1 MVACKKV
8 NLPYRVGGAQTTLPI
23 HSDANSGAQMHVST
37 SLHINKCAVVHISKC
52 ANTHFEHCQRA
63 FWHIANVH
71 FGTSQMCIL
80 AHRKCAFFADTLLF
94 FALVLCLFALLTLQG
109 VLLLLGK
116 WFGLRWGFVRGRYTT
131 LGGKVLWIATLL
143 VLFATSAGAKSVK

>member
-1 MVACKKV
+1 MSKQ
-8 NLPYRVGGAQTTLPI
+8 PYPSTAMLTQAHKCTYQQVYISTNAQLCISASAQI
-23 HSDANSGAQMHVST
+23 HILEHR
-37 SLHINKCAVVHISKC
+37 KC
-52 ANTHFEHCQRA
+52 A
-63 FWHIANVH
+63 FWHITNVH
-71 FGTSQMCIL
+71 FGTSQMCI
-80 AHRKCAFFADTLLF
+80 FGDTLLF

-131 LGGKVLWIATLL
+131 LGGKVLRIATLL

>member
-8 NLPYRVGGAQTTLPI
+8 ILPYRVGGEQTTLPI
-23 HSDANSGAQMHVST
+23 HSDANSGAQMRIST
-37 SLHINKCAVVHISKC
+37 SLHINKCAVVHINKC
-52 ANTHFEHCQRA
+52 
-63 FWHIANVH
+63 ANVH
-71 FGTSQMCIL
+71 FCTSQTYIL
-80 AHRKCAFFADTLLF
+80 AHRKCAFFGDTLLF

-116 WFGLRWGFVRGRYTT
+116 WFGLRWSFVRGCYTT